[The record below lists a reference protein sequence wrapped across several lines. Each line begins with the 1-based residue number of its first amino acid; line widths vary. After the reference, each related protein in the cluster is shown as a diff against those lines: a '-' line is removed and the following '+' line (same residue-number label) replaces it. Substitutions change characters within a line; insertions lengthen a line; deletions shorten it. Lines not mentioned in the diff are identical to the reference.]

1 MMSAPRDNT
10 LLQPAS
16 TAGSRHV
23 IVVGA
28 GIVGIAT
35 ALQLRLAGCAVTLL
49 DRGEPAME
57 TSYGNAGAFAVSD
70 IIPLAEP
77 GVLRKVPGWMF
88 DPLGPL
94 ALRWRYLPSLTPW
107 LLRFLAAS
115 RPGRVAELTRQLNAL
130 LSRVNAD
137 YAPLIE
143 RAGLASMWRR
153 HGNLTLYRSEAEFRA
168 AAGAWHSKR
177 QHGVEWR
184 KLDRADLTAIAPQ
197 IADEW
202 QVAVQVPQW
211 SHVDDPYTFSRGL
224 FDAFIREGG
233 RFIQD
238 EVLATAAN
246 VGRIVGVDTAGN
258 GRLQADTVVIAC
270 GVWSDRFAR
279 QQRCRLPLESER
291 GYHVT
296 LPNAGVALHHF
307 IQCASESFVI
317 LPMANGGLRLAG
329 TVELAHRDA
338 PPNWQRAHIL
348 IERARRIVG
357 DFSTEGMSVWMG
369 NRPSLPDT
377 IPVIGPAPDCGG
389 LYFATGHGH
398 LGLTL
403 AATTGALLTEQI
415 CGQAC
420 SLDASAYRPDRF

>member
-1 MMSAPRDNT
+1 MSK
-10 LLQPAS
+10 Q
-16 TAGSRHV
+16 V

-35 ALQLRLAGCAVTLL
+35 ALKLQLDGCRVTLL

-77 GVLRKVPGWMF
+77 GVLAKVPGWML

-94 ALRWRYLPSLTPW
+94 AVRWRYLPTLAPW
-107 LLRFLAAS
+107 LARFVAAS
-115 RPGRVAELTRQLNAL
+115 RPRKVAELTTALSAL

-137 YAPLIE
+137 YAPLIAH
-143 RAGLASMWRR
+143 AGLEPMWRR
-153 HGNLTLYRSEAEFRA
+153 HGNLTLYRSEAEFQA
-168 AAGAWHSKR
+168 AVASWQTKR
-177 QHGVEWR
+177 EHGVRWHKR
-184 KLDRADLTAIAPQ
+184 TRAELAAIAPAL
-197 IADEW
+197 ADEW
-202 QVAVQVPQW
+202 QVAVEVPDW
-211 SHVDDPYTFSRGL
+211 SHVDDPYTFARGL
-224 FDAFIREGG
+224 FDAFLRAGG
-233 RFIQD
+233 SFVRD
-238 EVLATAAN
+238 EVLATVSQA
-246 VGRIVGVDTAGN
+246 GRISAVSTAHCGQ
-258 GRLQADTVVIAC
+258 LPAEAVVIAC

-279 QQRCRLPLESER
+279 QGRYRLPLESER

-296 LPNAGVALHHF
+296 LPKAGVALHHF

-317 LPMANGGLRLAG
+317 LPMAGGGLRLAG

-348 IERARRIVG
+348 LDKARRIVG
-357 DFSTEGMSVWMG
+357 DFSTEDMSVWMG
-369 NRPSLPDT
+369 NRPSVPDT
-377 IPVIGPAPDCGG
+377 LPVIGPAPDVAG

-403 AATTGALLTEQI
+403 AATTAALLGEMI
-415 CGQAC
+415 CGQTA
-420 SLDASAYRPDRF
+420 SLDGQPYRLARF

>member
-1 MMSAPRDNT
+1 MTMNK
-10 LLQPAS
+10 
-16 TAGSRHV
+16 HV

-28 GIVGIAT
+28 GVVGIAT
-35 ALQLRLAGCAVTLL
+35 ALQLRLAGCRVTLL

-94 ALRWRYLPSLTPW
+94 ALRWHYLPGLTPW

-115 RPGRVAELTRQLNAL
+115 RPSKVAELTRQLSTL

-137 YAPLIE
+137 YAPLIA
-143 RAGLASMWRR
+143 RAGLEPMWRR
-153 HGNLTLYRSEAEFRA
+153 HGNLTLYRSEAEFCA
-168 AAGAWHSKR
+168 AEAAWHTKR
-177 QHGVEWR
+177 AHGVAWR
-184 KLDRADLTAIAPQ
+184 KLDRAALAATAPQ
-197 IADEW
+197 VSDEW
-202 QVAVQVPQW
+202 QVAVEVPQW

-233 RFIQD
+233 SFIQD
-238 EVLATAAN
+238 EVLATASEA
-246 VGRIVGVDTAGN
+246 GRIVGVDTEN
-258 GRLQADTVVIAC
+258 SGRLAADCVVIAC
-270 GVWSDRFAR
+270 GVWSDRFG
-279 QQRCRLPLESER
+279 QQHRCRLPLESER

-296 LPNAGVALHHF
+296 LPHAGVALHHF

-357 DFSTEGMSVWMG
+357 DFSTDGMSVWMG

-377 IPVIGPAPDCGG
+377 IPVIGPAPDTAG

-403 AATTGALLTEQI
+403 AATTGALLVEQI
-415 CGQAC
+415 CALAP
-420 SLDASAYRPDRF
+420 SMDTTAYRPDRF

>member
-1 MMSAPRDNT
+1 MMNARAQHRPE
-10 LLQPAS
+10 
-16 TAGSRHV
+16 HI

-35 ALQLRLAGCAVTLL
+35 ALQLRLAGCRVTLL

-115 RPGRVAELTRQLNAL
+115 RPSKVAELTNQLNAL

-143 RAGLASMWRR
+143 RAGLTHMWRR

-168 AAGAWHSKR
+168 AEPAWNTKR
-177 QHGVEWR
+177 AHGVAWR
-184 KLDRADLTAIAPQ
+184 KLDRAALATTAPQ

-202 QVAVQVPQW
+202 QVAVEVPQW

-233 RFIQD
+233 SFIQD
-238 EVLATAAN
+238 EVLATASEA
-246 VGRIVGVDTAGN
+246 GRIVGVDTEN
-258 GRLQADTVVIAC
+258 SGRLAADGVVIAC
-270 GVWSDRFAR
+270 GVWSDRFS
-279 QQRCRLPLESER
+279 QQHHCRIPLESER

-296 LPNAGVALHHF
+296 LPHAGVALHHF

-338 PPNWQRAHIL
+338 PPNWERAHIL
-348 IERARRIVG
+348 VDRARRIVG
-357 DFSTEGMSVWMG
+357 DFDTRDMQVWMG
-369 NRPSLPDT
+369 NRPSVPDT
-377 IPVIGPAPDCGG
+377 IPVIGPAPDCPG

-415 CGQAC
+415 CALTPSMDTG
-420 SLDASAYRPDRF
+420 AYRPGRF

>member
-1 MMSAPRDNT
+1 MMNAHTQHHPE
-10 LLQPAS
+10 
-16 TAGSRHV
+16 HV
-23 IVVGA
+23 VVVGA
-28 GIVGIAT
+28 GVVGIAT
-35 ALQLRLAGCAVTLL
+35 ALQLRLAGCHVTLL

-107 LLRFLAAS
+107 LLRFVAAS
-115 RPGRVAELTRQLNAL
+115 RPRKVAALTRQLNAL

-143 RAGLASMWRR
+143 RAGLTHMWRR
-153 HGNLTLYRSEAEFRA
+153 HGNLTLYRSEEEFRA
-168 AAGAWHSKR
+168 AEAAWLTKR
-177 QHGVEWR
+177 AHGVVWR
-184 KLDRADLTAIAPQ
+184 KLDRAALAAAAPQ
-197 IADEW
+197 VSDEW
-202 QVAVQVPQW
+202 QVAVQVAQW
-211 SHVDDPYTFSRGL
+211 SHVDDPYTFCRGL
-224 FDAFIREGG
+224 FDAFIHEGG

-246 VGRIVGVDTAGN
+246 VGRIVGVDTASN
-258 GRLQADTVVIAC
+258 GRLDADCVVIAC
-270 GVWSDRFAR
+270 GVWSDRFAQ

-317 LPMANGGLRLAG
+317 LPMAGGGLRLAG

-348 IERARRIVG
+348 VARARRIVG
-357 DFSTEGMSVWMG
+357 DFDTRDMTVWMG
-369 NRPSLPDT
+369 NRPSVPDT
-377 IPVIGPAPDCGG
+377 LPVIGPAPQTAG

-403 AATTGALLTEQI
+403 AATTGALLAEQI
-415 CGQAC
+415 CGRVP
-420 SLDASAYRPDRF
+420 SMDTTAYRPDRF